1 MLDCQPE
8 TCQDGQRIEPDV
20 LGVGVGSRG
29 GHPGSLT
36 GVIARSGSQTMPT
49 IQGIQSVVLN
59 GPLICECV
67 GIRGGRSWI
76 EGRRGE
82 LG

>member
-1 MLDCQPE
+1 MCWGGGGLQ
-8 TCQDGQRIEPDV
+8 
-20 LGVGVGSRG
+20 G
-29 GHPGSLT
+29 GHPGSLP

-49 IQGIQSVVLN
+49 IQGIQLVVLN
-59 GPLICECV
+59 GPLIRECV
-67 GIRGGRSWI
+67 GMRGGRSWI